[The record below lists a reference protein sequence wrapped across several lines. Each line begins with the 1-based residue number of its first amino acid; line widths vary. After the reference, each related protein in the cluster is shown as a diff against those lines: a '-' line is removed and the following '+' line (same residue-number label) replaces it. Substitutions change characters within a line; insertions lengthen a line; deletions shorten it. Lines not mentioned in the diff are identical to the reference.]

1 MAPKKTTAVRQPKSP
16 KKTRSAE
23 SVRPDKKKDKTS
35 QRKLVII
42 RCKGKRVAAAPVF
55 DKGELQKSGTTL
67 VEYQVS
73 SSEELNEAIGHLE
86 DGDILVLN
94 AHSNQDLFEYR
105 DGGKKK
111 RVNWGDLWK
120 HVGRKTPPRLAA
132 TILAGCTVPKSTLTR
147 KKFRE
152 IRRVLNSTIF
162 AAPYMSAKYEV
173 SPYGDSDNTIAKD
186 MGMAIAKFYAGQI
199 NKADLTESLFGLQE
213 RFGVVYGCN
222 GYNHPLGCGCG
233 FGAPHLNNRGSN

>member
-105 DGGKKK
+105 DGGKKS
-111 RVNWGDLWK
+111 G
-120 HVGRKTPPRLAA
+120 
-132 TILAGCTVPKSTLTR
+132 
-147 KKFRE
+147 
-152 IRRVLNSTIF
+152 
-162 AAPYMSAKYEV
+162 
-173 SPYGDSDNTIAKD
+173 
-186 MGMAIAKFYAGQI
+186 
-199 NKADLTESLFGLQE
+199 
-213 RFGVVYGCN
+213 
-222 GYNHPLGCGCG
+222 
-233 FGAPHLNNRGSN
+233 